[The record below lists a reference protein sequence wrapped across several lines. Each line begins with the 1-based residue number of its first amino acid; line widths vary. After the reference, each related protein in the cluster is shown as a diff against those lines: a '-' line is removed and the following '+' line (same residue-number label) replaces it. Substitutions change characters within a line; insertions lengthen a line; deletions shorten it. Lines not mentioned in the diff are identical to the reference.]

1 MRLTKDK
8 KFYIKGEDDM
18 EIKAKNQISI
28 VDVSD
33 GKSVSSIV
41 PEYYLSTS
49 NIELSGGSWST
60 EIPARTKDT
69 YIWTRSRVEFSN
81 PTETTYTTAV
91 LDNTT
96 NNMVAVG
103 SVTETLNA
111 ELDVEG
117 NTLIAKAGKLVIQ
130 SPQLSLDEEGNL
142 DIDTNGLKLNRSGD
156 SEFSGNVKASSGEF
170 TKGFSV
176 NVPIYKAVS
185 DGEPLLVG
193 YADMKINEDGLVN
206 AYEAVDTAGETDD
219 TAFISVYDCAV
230 SLYAHNVIKSFSL
243 GITDIGSRKK
253 LNLWTDEILTI
264 KGSKICIDGPD
275 LLNPIDMSSY
285 TETNITN
292 RSIIASGSGNII
304 THKRYN
310 SVTVTCT
317 VSSVLYELATS
328 AGYVSIGTLPTDCI
342 PTYKIIEY
350 HRFSALYFGQ
360 IQITTDGKISI
371 GYVKKNDGSAVNLP
385 ANSGMYWAF
394 TYTI

>member
-1 MRLTKDK
+1 
-8 KFYIKGEDDM
+8 M

-81 PTETTYTTAV
+81 PTETAYTTAV
-91 LDNTT
+91 LDNAT

-111 ELDVEG
+111 ELDIEG
-117 NTLIAKAGKLVIQ
+117 NTLIAKAGKLIIQ

-142 DIDTNGLKLNRSGD
+142 IINTKGLSVD
-156 SEFSGNVKASSGEF
+156 SEGNAVYEGSVRSNDVIVDEGVKIRLPWNIDGSITTWQYYNVLRISGTA
-170 TKGFSV
+170 
-176 NVPIYKAVS
+176 
-185 DGEPLLVG
+185 
-193 YADMKINEDGLVN
+193 EDPVLHFGGIGMDDIIK
-206 AYEAVDTAGETDD
+206 YEAGTLTYNPVDGQTYQGRVYAKQVFDI
-219 TAFISVYDCAV
+219 ANLISDNT
-230 SLYAHNVIKSFSL
+230 YAK
-243 GITDIGSRKK
+243 
-253 LNLWTDEILTI
+253 EIRT
-264 KGSKICIDGPD
+264 GPD
-275 LLNPIDMSSY
+275 PLNPIDMSSY